1 MPDNRRIAAEVERL
15 AAPVAAFLGL
25 DIVQVTYRRE
35 SHGWVLRLLIE
46 RAGEEGGVQ
55 VGDCQRLSREL
66 GDVLDVED
74 PVPTQ
79 YRLEVSSP
87 GLDRPLVKPVDFERF
102 SGWRVRRRTTGNAIF
117 PASCAV
123 CARTGSHSTWM
134 DIGSRSNASS
144 WPRPIWCPNST
155 VSLPARR
162 SDTTGES

>member
-35 SHGWVLRLLIE
+35 AHGWVLRVLIE
-46 RAGEEGGVQ
+46 RSGEEGGVQ

-74 PVPTQ
+74 PIPTQ

-87 GLDRPLVKPVDFERF
+87 GLDRPLVKPADFQRF
-102 SGWRVRRRTTGNAIF
+102 SGRRVRLRTSQPVAGQRNFSGVLCGLHDDRVELDLDGQRIEIERGQVAKANLVPEIDGA
-117 PASCAV
+117 PS
-123 CARTGSHSTWM
+123 G
-134 DIGSRSNASS
+134 
-144 WPRPIWCPNST
+144 
-155 VSLPARR
+155 
-162 SDTTGES
+162 

>member
-46 RAGEEGGVQ
+46 RTGEEGGVQ

-74 PVPTQ
+74 PMPTQ

-102 SGWRVRRRTTGNAIF
+102 SGRRVRLRTSQPHDGQRNFSGVLRGLREDRVALDLDGHRIEIEREF
-117 PASCAV
+117 VAQANLVPEIDGV
-123 CARTGSHSTWM
+123 P
-134 DIGSRSNASS
+134 SS
-144 WPRPIWCPNST
+144 
-155 VSLPARR
+155 
-162 SDTTGES
+162 